1 MNAMS
6 GQPFDQ
12 ILFVVFFVYG
22 LAFFGMGLTLALE
35 AGRAPGLA
43 ESRIL
48 RPLAF
53 FGFIHG
59 IHEWLESYLLQAE
72 IAGTQLAGW
81 LPWVEIILL
90 TASYLALFLYGI
102 RTFRA
107 PSYKPWIGMVTGV
120 SILGAYVL
128 AISISAFITYR
139 TVPISLYDFLDGMSR
154 YLLAVP
160 SAFLAVLA
168 LRFQS
173 LQASRRSQKLL
184 SRYLVWAAVGFGI
197 YGLTHLVVHPL
208 AMFPAIYL
216 NTETFRQVTGFP
228 IQIVRTL
235 AAILI
240 TLSLLWATQETGKE
254 RQQQLVAAQQERLEA
269 LEQIR
274 AELAKR
280 EEMRRELLRHTVQAQ
295 EEERARIAR
304 ELHDE
309 TSQVLTA
316 YSLNLA
322 ALRKTVETNPES
334 KEMIDRLQG
343 LCRQMSQGLY
353 RLVHDLR
360 PAQLDDLGLI
370 PALEY
375 LQESHRSA
383 ELGIEMSV
391 KGKHRRIDP
400 VVETVLFR
408 VAQEALNNVVRH
420 ARAKSARMILEYKN
434 QEISL
439 EISDTGAGF
448 NVDHPFAPPR
458 GWGLA
463 GMRERVEAVGGL
475 LQIDSVPGKGT
486 KVEVVIPVYDII
498 P

>member
-1 MNAMS
+1 MS
-6 GQPFDQ
+6 GQSFDQ
-12 ILFVVFFVYG
+12 FLFIVLFIYG
-22 LAFFGMGLTLALE
+22 LSFFGMGLTLALE
-35 AGRAPGLA
+35 SGRLASLA
-43 ESRIL
+43 EARVL

-53 FGFIHG
+53 FGFLHAS
-59 IHEWLESYLLQAE
+59 HEWIESYLLQVQIPGAPF
-72 IAGTQLAGW
+72 AGW
-81 LPWVEIILL
+81 LPWLEFILL
-90 TASYLALFLYGI
+90 IASYIALFLYGI
-102 RTFRA
+102 RTFREPA
-107 PSYKPWIGMVTGV
+107 YRPWIGMVTGI
-120 SILGAYVL
+120 SILGVYAL
-128 AISISAFITYR
+128 AISISAFITYH
-139 TVPISLYDFLDGMSR
+139 TGPVPWDDFLNAMSR

-160 SAFLAVLA
+160 SALLAVLA
-168 LRFQS
+168 LRFQA
-173 LQASRRSQKLL
+173 LQASARKQKKL
-184 SRYLVWAAVGFGI
+184 SSYLVWAAVAFGI

-208 AMFPAIYL
+208 AMFPANYL
-216 NTETFRQVTGFP
+216 NTETFRTVTGFP
-228 IQIVRTL
+228 IQIIRTL

-254 RQQQLVAAQQERLEA
+254 RQQQFVAAQQERLQA
-269 LEQIR
+269 LEQIQS
-274 AELAKR
+274 ELAKR
-280 EEMRRELLRHTVQAQ
+280 EELRRELLRHTVQAQ

-322 ALRKTVETNPES
+322 TLRKSVEDRPQSREI
-334 KEMIDRLQG
+334 IDRLQS
-343 LCRQMSQGLY
+343 LCKEMSQGLY

-375 LQESHRSA
+375 LQESHRSK
-383 ELGIEMSV
+383 ELNIAMTV
-391 KGKHRRIDP
+391 NGKPRRVDS

-420 ARAKSARMILEYKN
+420 AQARTARIVLEYKA
-434 QEISL
+434 QEIL
-439 EISDTGAGF
+439 LQIADNGAGF
-448 NVDHPFAPPR
+448 DVDRTFAPPR

-475 LQIDSVPGKGT
+475 LQIESALGKGT
-486 KVEVVIPVYDII
+486 TVAVTVQVYDII

>member
-1 MNAMS
+1 MS

-12 ILFVVFFVYG
+12 FLFIVLFIYG
-22 LAFFGMGLTLALE
+22 LSFFGMGLTLALE
-35 AGRAPGLA
+35 SGRLA
-43 ESRIL
+43 SLADARVL

-53 FGFIHG
+53 FGFLHA
-59 IHEWLESYLLQAE
+59 IHEWIESYLLQAQ
-72 IAGTQLAGW
+72 IPGAPFAGW
-81 LPWVEIILL
+81 LPWLEFILL
-90 TASYLALFLYGI
+90 IASYIALFLYGI
-102 RTFRA
+102 RTFREPA
-107 PSYKPWIGMVTGV
+107 YRPWIGMVTGV
-120 SILGAYVL
+120 SILGVYAL
-128 AISISAFITYR
+128 AISISAFITYQ
-139 TVPISLYDFLDGMSR
+139 TGPVPWDDFLNAMSR

-160 SAFLAVLA
+160 SALLAVLA
-168 LRFQS
+168 LRFQA
-173 LQASRRSQKLL
+173 LQASARKQKKL
-184 SRYLVWAAVGFGI
+184 SGYLVWAAAAFGI

-208 AMFPAIYL
+208 AMFPANYL
-216 NTETFRQVTGFP
+216 NTETFRTVIGFP
-228 IQIVRTL
+228 IQIIRTL

-254 RQQQLVAAQQERLEA
+254 RQQQFVAAQQERLEA
-269 LEQIR
+269 LEQIQS
-274 AELAKR
+274 ELAKR
-280 EEMRRELLRHTVQAQ
+280 EELRRELLRHTVQAQ

-322 ALRKTVETNPES
+322 TLRKSVEDRPQSREI
-334 KEMIDRLQG
+334 IDRLQS
-343 LCRQMSQGLY
+343 LCKEMSQGLY

-375 LQESHRSA
+375 LQESHRSK
-383 ELGIEMSV
+383 ELNIAMTV
-391 KGKHRRIDP
+391 KGKPRRVDP

-420 ARAKSARMILEYKN
+420 AQAKTARIVLEYKA
-434 QEISL
+434 QEIL
-439 EISDTGAGF
+439 LQIADAGTGF
-448 NVDHPFAPPR
+448 DVDRTFAPPR

-475 LQIDSVPGKGT
+475 LQIESALGKGT
-486 KVEVVIPVYDII
+486 TVAVTVQVYDII